1 MPSPHCNYKILK
13 LQFQMQICYFQIAIP
28 IFKIAIFNETF
39 FVQIAIFVLSPRLA
53 LNSLRHVL
61 EVYRPMSYLTF
72 LFCAKKKKFLLG
84 IT

>member
-39 FVQIAIFVLSPRLA
+39 FRSKLQFS
-53 LNSLRHVL
+53 
-61 EVYRPMSYLTF
+61 YFRPDWF
-72 LFCAKKKKFLLG
+72 
-84 IT
+84 